1 LDFNTTEG
9 DIRLNGCEDNDMTGK
24 QMSNSNVTG
33 TANMTAG
40 SNNNNN
46 TNTTNETSGTA
57 NMTAGSNNNNTNTT
71 NETPELGETGDIL
84 SDLNLTP

>member
-1 LDFNTTEG
+1 
-9 DIRLNGCEDNDMTGK
+9 
-24 QMSNSNVTG
+24 
-33 TANMTAG
+33 MTAG
-40 SNNNNN
+40 SNNN

-57 NMTAGSNNNNTNTT
+57 NMTAGSNNNTNTT

>member
-1 LDFNTTEG
+1 
-9 DIRLNGCEDNDMTGK
+9 MTGK
-24 QMSNSNVTG
+24 QTSNGNVTG

-46 TNTTNETSGTA
+46 NTT
-57 NMTAGSNNNNTNTT
+57 TT
-71 NETPELGETGDIL
+71 DETPNLGETGDIL